1 MWCSAQPCRSD
12 LLYSIKIHMG
22 ISPSP
27 HPKAITQRSKSSTS
41 PVGRGK
47 SKGKERRE
55 KHYLFIQET
64 EFGSN
69 VAFQMF
75 LSLSLN
81 PNHRSQDEK
90 AFEDNRIESEAP
102 GQVRHLLF
110 LFVSQETSVLKK

>member
-1 MWCSAQPCRSD
+1 MWCLAQPCHSD
-12 LLYSIKIHMG
+12 LLHSIKIHMG
-22 ISPSP
+22 ISLSP
-27 HPKAITQRSKSSTS
+27 YPKATTQRSKSSTS

-81 PNHRSQDEK
+81 PNHRSREEK
-90 AFEDNRIESEAP
+90 AFEDNRVESEAP
-102 GQVRHLLF
+102 GQIRHLFF
-110 LFVSQETSVLKK
+110 LFVSQETLVLKK